1 MHDMFQLVIV
11 VRKTASLECIR
22 WGAKKKEVGG
32 CQIGTVGT
40 MRKNKLKEK
49 TTADKVLASIFW
61 GSEGILLMELLRE
74 MPQSIQSNMC
84 RY

>member
-1 MHDMFQLVIV
+1 
-11 VRKTASLECIR
+11 
-22 WGAKKKEVGG
+22 
-32 CQIGTVGT
+32 